1 MDDRLQ
7 ISFEELTDGGALDKA
22 QAEIKAELGKSG
34 SRLASLNW
42 SIFRDKAA
50 ASLKDEIARLDWI
63 ESLAGI
69 YCKAAEL
76 RELAVKTKAAPG
88 TEEPFALGEHPLSL
102 DLHPIVT
109 LTCPP
114 VELPPLRF
122 ELKLE
127 ALVECAVLVVAN
139 GRLAAI
145 ESAILTPSANL
156 YYGEHHLGELA
167 KRKIPITQRYAFSG
181 GGFEIPCD

>member
-7 ISFEELTDGGALDKA
+7 ISFEELADGGALDKA
-22 QAEIKAELGKSG
+22 QEEIKAELGKSG

-50 ASLKDEIARLDWI
+50 GALKDEIAKLDWI
-63 ESLAGI
+63 ESLASL
-69 YCKAAEL
+69 YCTASEL

-88 TEEPFALGEHPLSL
+88 TEEPLALGEHPLSL

-122 ELKLE
+122 VLRLE
-127 ALVECAVLVVAN
+127 ALIESVILVIAN
-139 GRLAAI
+139 GRLAAL
-145 ESAILTPSANL
+145 ESAIMTPSANL